1 MTTTVASE
9 NFTGTAVRERIRT
22 LNSASTA
29 ARLIAILFF
38 LYALIAVDRFATIQ
52 NIKSLLI
59 SITIVGIAA
68 VGSAFVTVGGF
79 YFLLSIGAMAAVS
92 SMVFA
97 VTSSAGISVALLC
110 AIATGILAGVAQGY
124 AVGFRRTEPI
134 VTTIAASSIILG
146 LGQLVSGGRIVP
158 NEGDASLLAVHSIA
172 GILPT
177 TVLILILVTAVLH
190 FVMSATTFG
199 RQVRLTGSNRRAA
212 DIAGIPTQRVIT
224 FAYIIAGGAAGLAGA
239 LLAAQSGQGSPQ
251 MAGQIDFEVIAAIV
265 VGGIAVAGGRGSVL
279 DALFGA
285 AFIGLISNV
294 LLLEGYRLDIRLV
307 VQGSVLLIAVIA
319 AAVLNRSRK

>member
-22 LNSASTA
+22 LNSAPTA

-224 FAYIIAGGAAGLAGA
+224 FAYTIAGGAAGLAGA